1 MVQMALRAKVDRA
14 RSYWRTLHATEG
26 GFWTFA
32 ALLGAFVLCFH
43 VDRALALSIE
53 ARIAAW
59 SALGLLFSAGVIF
72 LVVRPLLKPLSA
84 ETVATMVERR
94 YPQLR
99 ERLLSAVEFA
109 ESDPK
114 YRQGISPTLL
124 DDLIR
129 EAEREA
135 GSLDFKSAFDLRRLG
150 KATLALAMVGLLLV
164 LHVLFA
170 PNAFGRFLERMA
182 LMHKPVWRDTMPQVD
197 PPATKILKG
206 TDLVVGVEVEGKRVN
221 TARLQFRFGDGRWN
235 TVSLKAGPDGNFEH
249 RFAAVTEDV
258 VYRAT
263 AGDGISD
270 YGKAEVV
277 DPAAIVG
284 AKITLSYPAYMDRP
298 AQTFPADSGGVAAPV
313 GTKVALELKANK
325 PLELATV
332 TLPGRQPAPWGVA
345 NDVVTGTLTVRSNGQ
360 YSLRLKDRDG
370 FFAPAPQSFPIKAIP
385 DQTPEVQLLDPT
397 GDLSVVPDARVP
409 LHILVKDD
417 YGVAQVRVPYQ
428 IEGRGGPKTIGA
440 GAANDRKSKTLELDN
455 VWSLAPLGLK
465 PGDSIRYRIEGTDWD
480 NITGPHVGKTSDFHL
495 RVIDRG
501 EATRIYEENRTE
513 LLRQLNE
520 LIREQ
525 KAAKAD
531 VDALRNRPNPDAQA
545 IAAAEERQRATA
557 NTAEDIARRI
567 QELRRSGAMNNLTDQ
582 AEQNAQQNAQEA
594 LNRLSQEAMP
604 QAANRIGSAQS
615 QAQQSNPQG
624 ARNELGEA
632 SRQQQQI
639 GQELQRIADQLKPGS
654 ELGRLADRFQ
664 RLAAEQRKLQAETD
678 RLLPQTLGKAMNE
691 LTSQQRAALQ
701 RNAQQ
706 QQSLQ
711 RATEQAMADLQR
723 ASQSLQQGRNPEQGE
738 AARETGEQ
746 LRQGQVS
753 ENQQG
758 AAQNTQQNS
767 LGQARS
773 QQERAASELEKAAQ
787 NLREAQNP
795 NDPRQL
801 QRQLRQAMNNL
812 ARQLQQQ
819 QDANQQNQR
828 SLSQQERQALANQ
841 QRELQ
846 KRAEQLARQLQ
857 RLQRRSPSAGRA
869 SEQLSKASQQQ
880 GQASQSI
887 QQGQQSQ
894 SQQQQQQATRQM
906 QRAMQSLQQAMA
918 EAQQQD
924 NQDPFAE
931 LRKKLTALA
940 AKQKAIGT
948 ATSRINEQQEN
959 GQMGA
964 DDAEILRRL
973 AEQQAQLSEETG
985 RLDPELPGDV
995 FRAFSQDARRQ
1006 MGRSKDGLQAANPK
1020 VNPTGMAQRRAQTL
1034 LEQLAKA
1041 LEPDPKDN
1049 SEEEG
1054 GQQGQ
1059 QQGQQ
1064 GGQQKPDPELPK
1076 RIAEI
1081 RLLRFMEQSIRSQTQ
1096 DLEDAKSANQDVKD
1110 QVAEN
1115 ARQQAEAKAMAERV
1129 GKALQRY
1136 QSLAGKVNQAGKH
1149 MGEAKRGLD
1158 KGDTGDVTQEQESQ
1172 AIIRL
1177 TDALKQA
1184 QRQQRQQQQAQRQQ
1198 QRRQGQQQG
1207 QQQASGQPQPGQGQ
1221 MQQGNSPAMQ
1231 SRQRRSGTLSGNLGG
1246 LGGPDSR
1253 GFAGLDPRAQD
1264 ALRQGAREK
1273 KPVEYTDLINR
1284 YLSALSNKGR

>member
-14 RSYWRTLHATEG
+14 RSYWRGLLAMEG
-26 GFWTFA
+26 GFWTLA
-32 ALLGAFVLCFH
+32 ALLGAFLLCFH

-53 ARIAAW
+53 ARIGAW
-59 SALGLLFSAGVIF
+59 SVLGVLFSAGVIF
-72 LVVRPLLKPLSA
+72 LVVRPLLKPLSS

-94 YPQLR
+94 FPQLR
-99 ERLLSAVEFA
+99 ERLLSAVEFSEA
-109 ESDPK
+109 DPK
-114 YRQGISPTLL
+114 YRQGISPVLL
-124 DDLIR
+124 DDLLR
-129 EAEREA
+129 DAEREA
-135 GSLDFKSAFDLRRLG
+135 GPLNFKSAFDMRRLG
-150 KATLALAMVGLLLV
+150 KATVILAFVGALLGM
-164 LHVLFA
+164 HAAFA

-206 TDLVVGVEVEGKRVN
+206 TDLVVGVDIEGKPVQA
-221 TARLQFRFGDGRWN
+221 ARLQFKFGEGRWN
-235 TVSLKAGPDGNFEH
+235 TVGLKAGKDGNFEH
-249 RFAAVTEDV
+249 RFQAVTEDV

-270 YGKAEVV
+270 YGKAVVV
-277 DPAAIVG
+277 DPASIVG
-284 AKITLSYPAYMDRP
+284 AKITLSYPPYMDRP

-332 TLPGRQPAPWGVA
+332 TLPGQKPAPWAVA
-345 NDVVTGTLTVRSNGQ
+345 NDQVTGTLTVRSNGQ
-360 YSLRLKDRDG
+360 YSLRLKDQDG
-370 FFAPAPQSFPIKAIP
+370 FFAPEAQSFPIKAIP
-385 DQTPEVQLLDPT
+385 DQVPEVQLLDPT
-397 GDLSVVPDARVP
+397 GDLSVVPNARVP

-428 IEGRGGPKTIGA
+428 IEGRAGPKSIGA
-440 GAANDRKSKTLELDN
+440 GAASDRKTKTLELDN
-455 VWSLAPLGLK
+455 VWSLGSLGLK
-465 PGDSIRYRIEGTDWD
+465 PGDTIRYRIEGTDWD
-480 NITGPHVGKTSDFHL
+480 NITGPHVGKSSEFQI
-495 RVIDRG
+495 RIIDQG
-501 EATRIYEENRTE
+501 EATRQYEENRTE
-513 LLRQLNE
+513 LLRQMNE
-520 LIREQ
+520 LIKEQ
-525 KAAKAD
+525 KAARAD
-531 VDALRNRPNPDAQA
+531 VEAQRNRPNPDAQA
-545 IAAAEERQRATA
+545 IAAAEERQRAAA
-557 NTAEDIARRI
+557 NTAQDIARRI
-567 QELRRSGAMNNLTDQ
+567 QELRRSGAMNNLTDK
-582 AEQNAQQNAQEA
+582 AEQDAQQNAQQG

-604 QAANRIGSAQS
+604 QAANKIGSAQS

-624 ARNELGEA
+624 AKSELGQA
-632 SRQQQQI
+632 SQQQEQI
-639 GQELQRIADQLKPGS
+639 AQELQRLAEQLKPGS
-654 ELGRLADRFQ
+654 ELGRLADRLQ
-664 RLAAEQRKLQAETD
+664 RLATEQRKLQGETD
-678 RLLPQTLGKAMNE
+678 RLLPQTLGKSMNE
-691 LTSQQRAALQ
+691 LTPQQRAALQ

-711 RATEQAMADLQR
+711 KATEQAMQDLDR
-723 ASQSLQQGRNPEQGE
+723 ASQAMQQGKNPEQGE
-738 AARETGEQ
+738 AAREAGEQ

-773 QQERAASELEKAAQ
+773 QQESAANELEKAAQ
-787 NLREAQNP
+787 QLREAMNP
-795 NDPRQL
+795 NDPKQL

-812 ARQLQQQ
+812 SRQLQQQ

-828 SLSQQERQALANQ
+828 SLNQQERQELANQ

-846 KRAEQLARQLQ
+846 KKAEELARQLQ
-857 RLQRRSPSAGRA
+857 RLQRRSPSAG
-869 SEQLSKASQQQ
+869 KASQQMQQAGQNQ

-894 SQQQQQQATRQM
+894 SQQEQRQATQQM

-931 LRKKLTALA
+931 LRKKLTAMA
-940 AKQKAIGT
+940 GKQKAIGT

-959 GQMGA
+959 GSPQP
-964 DDAEILRRL
+964 DDAAALQKL
-973 AEQQAQLSEETG
+973 AEQQAQLSDEASKLE
-985 RLDPELPGDV
+985 PELPGDV
-995 FRAFSQDARRQ
+995 FRAFSQNARKH
-1006 MGRSKDGLQAANPK
+1006 MARSKDGLQAANPK

-1054 GQQGQ
+1054 GQQSQ
-1059 QQGQQ
+1059 SGQQ

-1081 RLLRFMEQSIRSQTQ
+1081 RLLRFLEQGIRSQTQ
-1096 DLEDAKSANQDVKD
+1096 DLDDAKSSNQDVKD
-1110 QVAEN
+1110 QVGEN
-1115 ARQQAEAKAMAERV
+1115 ARQQLDAKEMAERV

-1149 MGEAKRGLD
+1149 MGEAHRGLD

-1184 QRQQRQQQQAQRQQ
+1184 QRQQKQQQQQAQRQQ
-1198 QRRQGQQQG
+1198 QQRQQGQQQG
-1207 QQQASGQPQPGQGQ
+1207 QQQANGQPQAGQGQ
-1221 MQQGNSPAMQ
+1221 MQQGSSPAMQ
-1231 SRQRRSGTLSGNLGG
+1231 STQRRSGTLSGNLGG
-1246 LGGPDSR
+1246 VGPDSR
-1253 GFAGLDPRAQD
+1253 GFQGLDPRSQD

-1273 KPVEYTDLINR
+1273 KPVEYQDLINR